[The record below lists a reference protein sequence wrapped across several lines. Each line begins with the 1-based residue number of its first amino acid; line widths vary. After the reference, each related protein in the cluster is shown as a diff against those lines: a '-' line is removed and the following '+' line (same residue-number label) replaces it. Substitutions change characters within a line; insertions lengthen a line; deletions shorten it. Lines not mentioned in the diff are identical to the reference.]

1 MHGPGDGFS
10 YGNLNVWHRNAFVYE
25 KISFDQCL
33 GHADVMGNYH
43 NHVSGL
49 FIFRLFK
56 YLFWNI
62 FISKV
67 IATCLVLNV
76 STTHSFIVGYAF
88 DWYPVYGPY
97 GYSDPLSSSSPIRRM
112 VTGYSARTMA
122 VRNTL
127 TNDTILTSQY
137 YEPTVD
143 STYPS
148 GSFIEDYAWLASNG
162 DSDACMDAGV

>member
-10 YGNLNVWHRNAFVYE
+10 FGNLNVWHRNAFVYE

-33 GHADVMGNYH
+33 GHADAMGIYH

-49 FIFRLFK
+49 FIISLFK
-56 YLFWNI
+56 YLFCNI
-62 FISKV
+62 FISKI

-76 STTHSFIVGYAF
+76 STRHSLIGRT
-88 DWYPVYGPY
+88 
-97 GYSDPLSSSSPIRRM
+97 IRRT
-112 VTGYSARTMA
+112 VTGYSATTMA

-127 TNDTILTSQY
+127 SNGTILTSQY

-148 GSFIEDYAWLASNG
+148 GSFIEDYACLASNG